1 MCEIQI
7 ATLDLKGPNIFVTN
21 LKLAHF
27 IRKTTWNCFVA
38 EDCRS
43 HKSFGRVNGLFK
55 HL

>member
-27 IRKTTWNCFVA
+27 IRKTTWNCLVA
-38 EDCRS
+38 
-43 HKSFGRVNGLFK
+43 KGLQITQIIWTCQWFI
-55 HL
+55 